1 MKLSLSVFSKLFRA
15 NGSLAGRNRMIC
27 NFLAAA

>member
-1 MKLSLSVFSKLFRA
+1 MRLSLSVFSKLSRA
-15 NGSLAGRNRMIC
+15 NGSLAGRKRMIC